1 MSTVSQF
8 FAHLNYLFVSCDSAA
23 TVRDCN
29 NYITEMLGLSKAD
42 VIGTSI
48 IHLFHT
54 DDQASAL
61 SIFKNNQCCETK
73 THIHRVR
80 KADNAYFWCEWHL
93 VMDEDSDNLY
103 FMGSDVS
110 EQKRAK
116 AALEALEI
124 VTNTGYWEI
133 DLDTGYLFWSD
144 NVHRIHETD
153 PKTYKPKLEDGLS
166 FYPPDAI
173 DSLIE
178 SLRLLDETGQP
189 YSKDFNFITS
199 KGKKLI
205 VNATGFSEVRD
216 GRTVRKFGTFKDLT
230 KQKEKDIARQRLEQR
245 VILALQAAQIGVW
258 EYDFEGNVLTWDD
271 RVFEI
276 YGKNRKTFEG
286 KIEDWMTSL
295 HPDDLA
301 SAKAAFDKAVM
312 DFSYF
317 DHTFRVFTEN
327 NELRYVHGMAAFI
340 YDVNSKPIKATGI
353 NVDLTESETIR
364 NELKATSENAQNNA
378 RLAQEMAEKAKAA
391 DQQKSTFLA
400 NMTHELR
407 TPISGILGLVDLLL
421 SESNGTQNDAVK
433 TKQYLTLMKS
443 SSEHLLRI
451 VSDILDFSKIE
462 AGKLHIRSESFNIL
476 SVTDNLLKDF
486 HGQAVQKGIAFTYT
500 QSGPQ
505 ELQLKGDPFRLKQVF
520 YNLLGNALKFTQF
533 GSISVGICVHPMD
546 SNSAKVECFIKDTGI
561 GISQEDVKLLFMPFE
576 QADASA
582 ARQSQGTGLGLAI
595 THELIELMK
604 GSIEVESKLGEGSC
618 FSFVIPFDI
627 DTSITDFC
635 PYTASTSSSI
645 SSGFEFEGCSALVA
659 EDNDI
664 NQVVIESLL
673 SQLGIVCKLAGNG
686 EEALKLLKDDAHG
699 EFKFVLMD
707 CQMPIMD
714 GFQATK
720 IIRNNPEFT
729 HIRNIPIIAL
739 TANALVGDRE
749 KCLNAGMD
757 EYLSKPVTVP
767 LMRKVLLKVL
777 NQNN

>member
-8 FAHLNYLFVSCDSAA
+8 FTQLHYLFVSCDAA
-23 TVRDCN
+23 AIAQDCN
-29 NYITEMLGLSKAD
+29 HYTTDMLGLSKSE
-42 VIGTSI
+42 VIGSPLI
-48 IHLFHT
+48 DFFHP
-54 DDQASAL
+54 DDQACVISA
-61 SIFKNNQCCETK
+61 IKNCQRGAT
-73 THIHRVR
+73 TTQVHRLRTV
-80 KADNAYFWCEWHL
+80 DSAYFWCEWHL

-116 AALEALEI
+116 AALESLEA

-133 DLDTGYLFWSD
+133 DRDTGYLFWSE

-166 FYPPDAI
+166 FYPPDAV
-173 DSLIE
+173 DSLLE
-178 SLRLLDETGQP
+178 SLRVLEETGQP
-189 YSKDFNFITS
+189 YSKDLNFITS
-199 KGKKLI
+199 KGKRLI

-216 GRTVRKFGTFKDLT
+216 GRTVRNFGTFKDLT
-230 KQKEKDIARQRLEQR
+230 KQKENDIVRQRLEQR
-245 VILALQAAQIGVW
+245 VILALKAAQIGVW
-258 EYDFEGNVLTWDD
+258 EFDFESNELTWDD

-276 YGKNRKTFEG
+276 YGKDRKTFKG
-286 KIEDWMTSL
+286 TIEDWMNSV
-295 HPDDLA
+295 HPDDLGP
-301 SAKAAFDKAVM
+301 AKAALDQAVM

-317 DHTFRVFTEN
+317 DHTFRVVTDD
-327 NELRYVHGMAAFI
+327 NELRHVHGMAGFI
-340 YDVNSKPIKATGI
+340 YDGNNKPIKATGI

-364 NELKATSENAQNNA
+364 NELKAQSENAQNNA

-421 SESNGTQNDAVK
+421 TDSSDVQSDAIK

-462 AGKLHIRSESFNIL
+462 AGKLNIRSESFNIL
-476 SVTDNLLKDF
+476 SVTENLLKDF
-486 HGQAVQKGIAFTYT
+486 HGQAVQKGITFTFS

-520 YNLLGNALKFTQF
+520 YNLLGNALKFTQA
-533 GSISVGICVHPMD
+533 GSINVDICINPID
-546 SNSAKVECFIKDTGI
+546 ANSANVECSIKDTGI

-595 THELIELMK
+595 THELIDLMK
-604 GSIEVESKLGEGSC
+604 GSIHVESQPGEGSC
-618 FSFVIPFDI
+618 FSFTIPFEI
-627 DTSITDFC
+627 DTTNADYC
-635 PYTASTSSSI
+635 PYDASTSSNI
-645 SSGFEFEGCSALVA
+645 SNAFEFEGCTALVA

-673 SQLGIVCKLAGNG
+673 SQIGIVCKLAGNG
-686 EEALKLLKDDAHG
+686 EEALKLLKTDNKG
-699 EFKFVLMD
+699 EFNFILMD

-720 IIRNNPEFT
+720 IIRNAPEFS
-729 HIRNIPIIAL
+729 HVKNIPIIAL
-739 TANALVGDRE
+739 TANALAGDRE
-749 KCLNAGMD
+749 KCLHEGMD
-757 EYLSKPVTVP
+757 EYLSKPVTAP
-767 LMRKVLLKVL
+767 LMRTALLKVL
-777 NQNN
+777 NQSH

>member
-8 FAHLNYLFVSCDSAA
+8 FKQLNYVFVSCDSDAIA
-23 TVRDCN
+23 RGCN
-29 NYITEMLGLSKAD
+29 HYTTEILGLSKSE
-42 VIGTSI
+42 VIGYPLI
-48 IHLFHT
+48 NLFHA
-54 DDQASAL
+54 DDKACVT
-61 SIFKNNQCCETK
+61 SIFKHCQRGDTK
-73 THIHRVR
+73 TQIHRLR
-80 KADNAYFWCEWHL
+80 KADSAYFWCEWHL
-93 VMDEDSDNLY
+93 VMDEDSDDFY

-116 AALEALEI
+116 AALESLET

-173 DSLIE
+173 DSLME
-178 SLRLLDETGQP
+178 GLRVLGETGQP
-189 YSKDFNFITS
+189 YSKDLNFITS
-199 KGKKLI
+199 KGKQLV

-216 GRTVRKFGTFKDLT
+216 GRTVRNFGTFKDLT
-230 KQKEKDIARQRLEQR
+230 KQKQNDIVRQRLEQR
-245 VILALQAAQIGVW
+245 VILALKAAKIGVW
-258 EYDFEGNVLTWDD
+258 EFDFESNELTWDD

-276 YGKNRKTFEG
+276 YGKDRKTFKG
-286 KIEDWMTSL
+286 TIDDWMKSVY
-295 HPDDLA
+295 PDDLET
-301 SAKAAFDKAVM
+301 AKAALDQAVM

-317 DHTFRVFTEN
+317 DHTFRVLTDD

-340 YDVNSKPIKATGI
+340 YDGNNKPIKATGI

-421 SESNGTQNDAVK
+421 TDSNKMQSDAIK
-433 TKQYLTLMKS
+433 TRQYLTLMKS

-462 AGKLHIRSESFNIL
+462 AGKLHIRSESFNIF

-486 HGQAVQKGIAFTYT
+486 HGQALQKGIAFTFT

-520 YNLLGNALKFTQF
+520 YNLLGNALKFTQA
-533 GSISVGICVHPMD
+533 GSISVDICVNPIGTK
-546 SNSAKVECFIKDTGI
+546 SANVECCIKDTGI
-561 GISQEDVKLLFMPFE
+561 GISKEDVKLLFMPFE

-595 THELIELMK
+595 THELIDLMK
-604 GSIEVESKLGEGSC
+604 GSIKVESKLGEGSC
-618 FSFVIPFDI
+618 FSFTIPLEI
-627 DTSITDFC
+627 DTTNTDYC
-635 PYTASTSSSI
+635 PYNVNTSSKI
-645 SSGFEFEGCSALVA
+645 SSVSEFEGFTALVA

-673 SQLGIVCKLAGNG
+673 SQIGIVCRLAENG
-686 EEALKLLKDDAHG
+686 VETLKLLKADDKG
-699 EFKFVLMD
+699 DFNFILMD

-720 IIRNNPEFT
+720 IIRNSPEFSKV
-729 HIRNIPIIAL
+729 RNIPIIAL
-739 TANALVGDRE
+739 TANALSGDRE
-749 KCLNAGMD
+749 KCLSAGMD
-757 EYLSKPVTVP
+757 EYLSKPVTAT
-767 LMRKVLLKVL
+767 LMRTALLKVL
-777 NQNN
+777 NQSN